1 MHLACS
7 QRLCCVTAEM
17 FDISWSIIKE
27 RSHVEKNYW
36 QTRFRKKDMIAKG
49 KWQYFSAAVA
59 EPSQCVPGCVAL
71 PLRGTPWY
79 DQWNRCHASFRTY
92 SRRCRAFF
100 WPLKNSETTRRDATC
115 VPSRLTGSRLLHS
128 GKCAVVASV
137 LGCLV
142 SKASCGFYEAHPEM
156 YYGSADLRNFELFR
170 AGISAHVSI
179 WTQASNKCLTWE
191 CWQVGFF
198 VSLLLRWASRFHG
211 FGVQHSSDS
220 MNYTVSQPS
229 STCRSGRRHHWRL
242 RGQSAH

>member
-1 MHLACS
+1 MLSFYFAGKMPIASITRCRLARAALAQKRSLTSCRGNMRQTACS
-7 QRLCCVTAEM
+7 T
-17 FDISWSIIKE
+17 
-27 RSHVEKNYW
+27 
-36 QTRFRKKDMIAKG
+36 
-49 KWQYFSAAVA
+49 
-59 EPSQCVPGCVAL
+59 
-71 PLRGTPWY
+71 
-79 DQWNRCHASFRTY
+79 ASFRTY

-115 VPSRLTGSRLLHS
+115 VPSRLTRPTGSRLLHS